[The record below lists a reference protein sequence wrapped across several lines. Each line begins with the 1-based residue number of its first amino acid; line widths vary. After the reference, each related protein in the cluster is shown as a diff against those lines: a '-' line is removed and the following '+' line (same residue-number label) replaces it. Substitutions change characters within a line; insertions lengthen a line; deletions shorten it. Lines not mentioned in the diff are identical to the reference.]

1 MLLITI
7 AVAAVAALPRP
18 ARAGVGDAITERLT
32 DQLVDRVGLHADI
45 GVEGSVLATGNQ
57 RGIGAALGIDV
68 VVAVFDDQRL
78 QPRRQLRHRLRDE
91 LLETA
96 LGREPPRPPPWPA
109 LARPRIELHVGG
121 LFDVDGD
128 RRQLRLSAGSRLGVV
143 GVAATGAV
151 EWNDHGRAWAI
162 GPELRLR
169 HRYGPRQ
176 RSPSISVFARYD
188 VFVHDRTSHD
198 DRLSLGVAGMFDV
211 F

>member
-1 MLLITI
+1 MYVVALI
-7 AVAAVAALPRP
+7 AVAALPRP

-32 DQLVDRVGLHADI
+32 DRIVDQVGLHVDI
-45 GVEGSVLATGNQ
+45 GVEGSLFATGNQ
-57 RGIGAALGIDV
+57 HGIGAAVGIDA
-68 VVAVFDDQRL
+68 VVAVFDDQRR
-78 QPRRQLRHRLRDE
+78 QPRRRLHHRLRDE
-91 LLETA
+91 VLEAT

-109 LARPRIELHVGG
+109 LARPRLEVHVGG

-128 RRQLRLSAGSRLGVV
+128 RRQFRFSAGSRLGVV
-143 GVAATGAV
+143 GIAAAGAV

-169 HRYGPRQ
+169 HRYGPRE
-176 RSPSISVFARYD
+176 RSPSISVVVRYD
-188 VFVHDRTSHD
+188 AFVQDRASHD